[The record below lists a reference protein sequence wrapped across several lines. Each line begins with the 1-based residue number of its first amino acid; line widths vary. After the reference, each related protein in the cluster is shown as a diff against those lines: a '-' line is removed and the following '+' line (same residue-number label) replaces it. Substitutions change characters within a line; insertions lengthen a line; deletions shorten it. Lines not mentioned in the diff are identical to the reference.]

1 MRISLQKGN
10 TLPDLPVRHTNIV
23 EKACPDNISHIRPRI
38 VFFLIKEKR
47 ILRNLQRVAG
57 DIRPL
62 VVKDLPALPETL

>member
-1 MRISLQKGN
+1 
-10 TLPDLPVRHTNIV
+10 
-23 EKACPDNISHIRPRI
+23 

-62 VVKDLPALPETL
+62 VVKDLPALPETFGFQDISPFPANDRIHPVSSFPAAVFMYRPLLRAAA